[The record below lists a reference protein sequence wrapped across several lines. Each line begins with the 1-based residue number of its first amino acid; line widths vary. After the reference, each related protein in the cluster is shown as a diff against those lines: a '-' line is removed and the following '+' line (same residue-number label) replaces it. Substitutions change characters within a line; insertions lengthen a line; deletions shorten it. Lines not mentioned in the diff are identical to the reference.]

1 MNFPARGRFRSPASF
16 FCQRPVA
23 GVMLSAGVPPRR
35 RPTRWVGPGRGR
47 GKGKAVSD
55 PCPLLTSLQ
64 TSGTQLCHVACKC
77 GQPPIFL
84 SQHSRLRTRPRRN
97 NTQLSRSNSLGSHVQ
112 PPPCIC
118 FLHRRRPA
126 QEFRFDLRTI
136 SPHLQLTRATSSA
149 LPPRREHGSEPSSI
163 GYPLVLHC
171 FNAWPA
177 LTTTMLFTTT
187 AMIRPLYRYAS
198 TPFFKRSAL
207 F

>member
-1 MNFPARGRFRSPASF
+1 MNFPARGRFRSPAFF

-35 RPTRWVGPGRGR
+35 QPTRWVGPGRGR
-47 GKGKAVSD
+47 GMGKAVSD
-55 PCPLLTSLQ
+55 PCPFLTSLQ

-77 GQPPIFL
+77 GQPPIFP

-112 PPPCIC
+112 TPPTSAPFIVQDLPKSSDFTCARFPLTSNGTVPPAPH
-118 FLHRRRPA
+118 FL
-126 QEFRFDLRTI
+126 
-136 SPHLQLTRATSSA
+136 
-149 LPPRREHGSEPSSI
+149 PRREHGSEPSSI